1 MFVILD
7 SVAAVTLALAIQK
20 YKLQKCKSTKMQ
32 KYKNAKIQKCKN
44 TKIQK
49 YRNISDP

>member
-20 YKLQKCKSTKMQ
+20 YKNTKLQ
-32 KYKNAKIQKCKN
+32 KYKNAQIQKCKT

-49 YRNISDP
+49 

>member
-20 YKLQKCKSTKMQ
+20 YKTTKLQKYKNAKKKE
-32 KYKNAKIQKCKN
+32 KYKNAKIQK
-44 TKIQK
+44 
-49 YRNISDP
+49 YF